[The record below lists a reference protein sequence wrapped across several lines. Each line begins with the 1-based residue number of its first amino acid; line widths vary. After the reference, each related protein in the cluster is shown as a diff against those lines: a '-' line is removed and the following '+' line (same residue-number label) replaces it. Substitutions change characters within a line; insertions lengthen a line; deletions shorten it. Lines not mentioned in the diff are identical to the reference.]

1 MKNRS
6 KIGFVRSLALDFY
19 AKKNESENLSSRIVS
34 LLSIL
39 KSRYWCGVES

>member
-19 AKKNESENLSSRIVS
+19 AKKKTRVKISRLVLSVS
-34 LLSIL
+34 YLS
-39 KSRYWCGVES
+39 